1 MLSEVGVAAAGERR
15 EEADADGSEA
25 ILGMVSGE
33 GGRARA
39 GETEGTRPIEV
50 PLGRR
55 PYPLGPPWVPLLPF
69 IAERAVL
76 P

>member
-1 MLSEVGVAAAGERR
+1 MLSDDGVAAAGDRR
-15 EEADADGSEA
+15 DEADGDGREV
-25 ILGMVSGE
+25 ILGIVSGE

-55 PYPLGPPWVPLLPF
+55 L
-69 IAERAVL
+69 
-76 P
+76 